1 MSGHDRVIYHAK
13 SSSSELKHS
22 HQPKEPVRPKE
33 FALTAGLL
41 TSLCTL
47 PLCLPYYLV
56 LIEESF
62 ESVNKIAMDL
72 DDEGSLR
79 RLLLLNVV
87 LVVKFLATLLP
98 IPLAAAFAGLAPR
111 GWKWIVQAL
120 KPEWQKIA
128 PATALRRLFSVQHL
142 ACVVEISGK
151 CAIILILLYLE
162 ILHDLAGFLGQQGHT
177 LKQPIFYG
185 LQQWYALIRMMV
197 FILLLL
203 ALMRWRR

>member
-1 MSGHDRVIYHAK
+1 MSGHYHALHNEK
-13 SSSSELKHS
+13 SSASRLKQAR
-22 HQPKEPVRPKE
+22 QPKEPVRPKE

-41 TSLCTL
+41 TSLFTL

-62 ESVNKIAMDL
+62 ASVNQIAMDL

-98 IPLAAAFAGLAPR
+98 IPLAAALASLTPR
-111 GWKWIVQAL
+111 GWKWLVKSL
-120 KPEWQKIA
+120 KPERQNSNRF
-128 PATALRRLFSVQHL
+128 RRLFSPQHL
-142 ACVVEISGK
+142 TRGLEIGGK
-151 CAIILILLYLE
+151 CAIIVILLYLE
-162 ILHDLAGFLGQQGHT
+162 ILHDLAGFIGQQGHH

-185 LQQWYALIRMMV
+185 LQQWYTTIRMMV

>member
-1 MSGHDRVIYHAK
+1 MSGHNRVIYHTK
-13 SSSSELKHS
+13 PSGSELKPP
-22 HQPKEPVRPKE
+22 HQPKEPVRPKK

-41 TSLCTL
+41 TSLFTL

-62 ESVNKIAMDL
+62 ESVNLIAMDL

-98 IPLAAAFAGLAPR
+98 IPLAASLAGLAPR
-111 GWKWIVQAL
+111 GWKSIVKAL
-120 KPEWQKIA
+120 KSEWQNIA
-128 PATALRRLFSVQHL
+128 PRRLFSVQHL
-142 ACVVEISGK
+142 AWVVEISCK

-162 ILHDLAGFLGQQGHT
+162 ILHDLAGFLSQQGHN
-177 LKQPIFYG
+177 LKQPIFQG
-185 LQQWYALIRMMV
+185 LQQGYTLIRMIV